1 MKWLRR
7 IGLTLV
13 AITAIAAFGLATWEP
28 LLAQRMTAPPE
39 IGRAHV

>member
-13 AITAIAAFGLATWEP
+13 ALLLIAAFGLATWEP
-28 LLAQRMTAPPE
+28 LLASRAAPPPE
-39 IGRAHV
+39 H